1 MDRQLR
7 EWKSGVERLWS
18 ATAPDYR
25 DAARLLAEIARA
37 SEDLGLRQAAAQ
49 ALPSLRDA
57 SLKGAG
63 RGSKDL
69 ARRRLSVVRDIL
81 HTLTAPQFG
90 KRRNTPVRLTPEE
103 HHRQLLGLPLG
114 RRLAAAEIHQAYKRA
129 AKSAHPDSGGNAR
142 EFQQLSAARDALMK
156 QR

>member
-1 MDRQLR
+1 MDRQLKQ
-7 EWKSGVERLWS
+7 WQSGVERLWS

-37 SEDLGLRQAAAQ
+37 ADDPALRQAAAQ

-57 SLKGAG
+57 SLDSAG
-63 RGSKDL
+63 RGSKAL
-69 ARRRLSVVRDIL
+69 ARRRLSVVRDVL
-81 HTLTAPQFG
+81 HALAAPQFG
-90 KRRNTPVRLTPEE
+90 KRRSPVRLTPEE

-129 AKSAHPDSGGNAR
+129 AKSAHPDGGGNAH